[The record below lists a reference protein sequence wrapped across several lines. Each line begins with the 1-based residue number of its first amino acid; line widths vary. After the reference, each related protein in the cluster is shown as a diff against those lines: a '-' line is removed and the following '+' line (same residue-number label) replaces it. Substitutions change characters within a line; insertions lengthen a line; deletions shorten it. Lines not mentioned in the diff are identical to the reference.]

1 MRPSVI
7 TLLKFGKSL
16 LKQVYDRGDSDKLLH
31 PSVALLKPHPDAYH
45 NSRRLDSI
53 TSKSIEISN
62 NYSFNSLKTAMGIV
76 AEEDRLN

>member
-1 MRPSVI
+1 
-7 TLLKFGKSL
+7 
-16 LKQVYDRGDSDKLLH
+16 YDRGDSDKLLH

-62 NYSFNSLKTAMGIV
+62 NYSFNSLKTGIEF
-76 AEEDRLN
+76 ALYQQKILTPKNIYKESINNLS